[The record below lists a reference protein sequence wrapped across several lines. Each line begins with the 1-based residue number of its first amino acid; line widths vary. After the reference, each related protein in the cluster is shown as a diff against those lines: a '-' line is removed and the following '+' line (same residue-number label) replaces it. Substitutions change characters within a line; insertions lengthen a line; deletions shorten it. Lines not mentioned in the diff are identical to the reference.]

1 MSTDSAPIIDVE
13 FPSVVTVAQLTVQTG
28 GGGGGGGVTDHGA
41 LTGLGDDDH
50 SQYLTAARGDAR
62 YPALGHTHTAL
73 ASVDIT
79 TLRLAIGNG
88 QYVRLVPKA
97 VDGRATL
104 QFVLE

>member
-1 MSTDSAPIIDVE
+1 MSTETAPIIEVD
-13 FPSVVTVAQLTVQTG
+13 FPSVLTVATLTVNGG

-41 LTGLGDDDH
+41 LTGLADDDH
-50 SQYLTAARGDAR
+50 TQYLTAARGDAR
-62 YPALGHTHTAL
+62 YPALGHTHTSL

-88 QYVRLVPKA
+88 QFVRLVPVA
-97 VDGRATL
+97 VDGRGTI

>member
-13 FPSVVTVAQLTVQTG
+13 FPSVVTVRGTVR
-28 GGGGGGGVTDHGA
+28 HRE
-41 LTGLGDDDH
+41 LTGLDEDDH

-62 YPALGHTHTAL
+62 YPGIGHTHTAL

-97 VDGRATL
+97 VDGRATV

>member
-13 FPSVVTVAQLTVQTG
+13 FPSVVTVAQLTVQT
-28 GGGGGGGVTDHGA
+28 GGGGGVTDHGA

-62 YPALGHTHTAL
+62 YPALGHTHTSL

-88 QYVRLVPKA
+88 QYVRLVPQA
-97 VDGRATL
+97 VNGRGTL